1 MSGEDYIIGIDE
13 AGRGSLAGPVFVGII
28 KAPAN
33 FDFGQFQHL
42 DDSKKMTET
51 RRVVIFEQLKELT
64 NTVRNIQHTAVYA
77 GAKTIDTVG
86 INSAIQQA
94 INRGLRRL
102 MPDPKAALVYLDGGL
117 RAPKRFSKQKTVIG
131 GDGEVSAISLAS
143 VLAKVARD
151 NYMKA
156 VSEQYLDF
164 NFTQHK
170 GYGTPAHRE
179 ALTLHGAPDIHRQSF
194 LSKIL
199 EK

>member
-1 MSGEDYIIGIDE
+1 
-13 AGRGSLAGPVFVGII
+13 
-28 KAPAN
+28 
-33 FDFGQFQHL
+33 
-42 DDSKKMTET
+42 
-51 RRVVIFEQLKELT
+51 
-64 NTVRNIQHTAVYA
+64 
-77 GAKTIDTVG
+77 
-86 INSAIQQA
+86 
-94 INRGLRRL
+94 

-179 ALTLHGAPDIHRQSF
+179 ALTLHGATDIHRQSF